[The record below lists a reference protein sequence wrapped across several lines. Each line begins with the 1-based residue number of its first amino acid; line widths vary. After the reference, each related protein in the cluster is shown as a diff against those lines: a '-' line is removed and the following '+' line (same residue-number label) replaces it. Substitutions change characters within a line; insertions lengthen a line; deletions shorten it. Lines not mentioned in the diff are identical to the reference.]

1 MTRLPEKHTGKN
13 HTVKIIEYNTE
24 NTYLYLHI
32 FFSNTYLSS
41 NCTAWTN
48 LWFTTQLPKEFVVF
62 KLFFLIVNDA
72 RHSKRFKSRRS
83 LRSKEKSP
91 ARTRLGSDFSFSS
104 FFHGRPKRCLLASF
118 IYAYW
123 SCVYVCQKATCDCI
137 VSAVGLVLFMAVGR
151 STMVDSVVRLVERE
165 WRVHQQHANSF
176 TKSSLYGASCARTR
190 KRHLLLKIL
199 LFNERIIRQFP
210 TSIEGRNDDAKAI
223 SRATAGSRDTPRHEY
238 GYWFAGWKRRTK

>member
-123 SCVYVCQKATCDCI
+123 SCVCMCVCVSESDVRLYRVSRRRSCAVYDGWSVDHGRLCRPIGWTRVTCPPATRELI
-137 VSAVGLVLFMAVGR
+137 HEILLIW
-151 STMVDSVVRLVERE
+151 SVV
-165 WRVHQQHANSF
+165 
-176 TKSSLYGASCARTR
+176 CADEKET
-190 KRHLLLKIL
+190 L
-199 LFNERIIRQFP
+199 
-210 TSIEGRNDDAKAI
+210 AA
-223 SRATAGSRDTPRHEY
+223 
-238 GYWFAGWKRRTK
+238 